1 MKLATLTAALLLA
14 TAPAAY
20 AGSGHDHG
28 HSHGGST
35 HSHGKTAKKI
45 DDKGAIAAAS
55 KGVAA
60 IIEQKKLVDGA
71 ALDAAWATT
80 AEADKKISKKG
91 NGYYIV
97 SFAGKDAL
105 AEGWNEA
112 RLQALLATA
121 TSATP
126 ATSPDDKSS
135 NRSDCS
141 SSSWAEPIS
150 LMQDGFVSNPYF

>member
-14 TAPAAY
+14 TAPATY

-35 HSHGKTAKKI
+35 HSHGEEAKKI

-55 KGVAA
+55 NGVAA
-60 IIEQKKLVDGA
+60 IIEQKHQVEGS

-80 AEADKKISKKG
+80 ADADKKISKKG

-97 SFAGKDAL
+97 SFAGKDSKTLYVLLSDAGEVYD
-105 AEGWNEA
+105 ANYSGAFEGLE
-112 RLQALLATA
+112 R
-121 TSATP
+121 
-126 ATSPDDKSS
+126 
-135 NRSDCS
+135 
-141 SSSWAEPIS
+141 
-150 LMQDGFVSNPYF
+150 